1 VTDPDLTVAVSTRDR
16 SHLLADLVAALARQ
30 DLEPD
35 RFEVVVVDDGS
46 TDATPEVLAQL
57 AGTTPFELRILR
69 QVNRGAAA
77 GRNVA
82 WRSGRGRSI
91 AFTDDD
97 CLPEPG
103 WLRAGL
109 AALDGGARV
118 AVGRTLPDPREA
130 DRLALPFARSLTME
144 DATFFQTANAFY
156 RREDLEAVGGFDEGF
171 STGEDTDL
179 GLRVAALGGSV
190 AFVREALVHH
200 RVHTPDVRGAVRG
213 ALRWVDLPLVVRR
226 HPGMRGALVHRLFWK
241 RSHPPAV
248 LAIVG
253 VGVALGGRPAVGLA
267 LLLPWLHHRLVVAPV
282 VPGRRRR
289 VELLPA
295 ALAVDLA
302 EVAAMSIGSIRH
314 RVVVL

>member
-1 VTDPDLTVAVSTRDR
+1 MTAPDVTVAVSTRDR
-16 SHLLADLVAALARQ
+16 SHFLADLVAALSQQTLA
-30 DLEPD
+30 PD

-57 AGTTPFELRILR
+57 ATTTPFELRTLR

-82 WRSGRGRSI
+82 WREGRGRSI

-97 CLPEPG
+97 CIPAPG
-103 WLRAGL
+103 WLAGGL
-109 AALDGGARV
+109 AALDDGARV
-118 AVGRTLPDPREA
+118 AVGRTLPHPREA

-144 DATFFQTANAFY
+144 DARFFQTANAFY
-156 RREDLEAVGGFDEGF
+156 RRDDLEAVGGLDEEF

-190 AFVREALVHH
+190 VFVPEALVHH
-200 RVHTPDVRGAVRG
+200 RVHTPDARGAVRG

-226 HPGMRGALVHRLFWK
+226 HPEMRGALVHRLFWK
-241 RSHPPAV
+241 RSHPPLV
-248 LAIVG
+248 LAVVG
-253 VGVALGGRPAVGLA
+253 AGVALGGHPRAGLA
-267 LLLPWLHHRLVVAPV
+267 LVLPWLHHRLRTAPI

-295 ALAVDLA
+295 ALVVDLA
-302 EVAAMSIGSIRH
+302 EVTAMAIGSIRH